1 MGSRGTPSKRRA
13 STVLET
19 CRSWRAS
26 FLPQLRS
33 LLAILTVLI
42 VVYGFGGSFSFIY
55 VVTEGGSGTSTT
67 TLPYLGYAD
76 VFTDFDFG
84 VGAAIAVISMVVV
97 GLLALGYLRASGRE
111 ERTT

>member
-1 MGSRGTPSKRRA
+1 M
-13 STVLET
+13 LET
-19 CRSWRAS
+19 CRSWRGS